1 MSIISLGIDV
11 GNDSTKSDHT
21 TIISGYNESQAV
33 PITGENSC
41 LYMDGTYYTFKSE
54 PFPYN
59 EDKTDRNR
67 CVILSLMSLAEEII
81 YTISHGGNDNLSKE
95 QIQAEIDKYTEID
108 LGVGL
113 PVSQYPILKDKTE
126 KCYRDFFINPVSFRY
141 NGYEFKNL
149 TLRDIAIYVQ
159 GFALASCGYASDIL
173 MGRKGCPIIIDNG
186 GITIDLI
193 FFNPK
198 DYVDVP
204 TKSGQS
210 RRIYRPDTSAC
221 VSLTLGSHKMYDYL
235 SREVKRITGLDLEGS
250 DIEAVLKNE
259 PHVIPDSVVLK
270 IRELCQI
277 WVNEKVIDE
286 CKQNG
291 VAFQTRPVVF
301 MGGTNVLL
309 KEYIEKNPLV
319 GVHEFITDAR
329 ANARGYTNLLRQK
342 NAKR

>member
-1 MSIISLGIDV
+1 MFF
-11 GNDSTKSDHT
+11 
-21 TIISGYNESQAV
+21 TITRG
-33 PITGENSC
+33 GE
-41 LYMDGTYYTFKSE
+41 
-54 PFPYN
+54 
-59 EDKTDRNR
+59 
-67 CVILSLMSLAEEII
+67 LSLSREEIQ
-81 YTISHGGNDNLSKE
+81 TEVSKF
-95 QIQAEIDKYTEID
+95 TEID

-113 PVSQYPILKDKTE
+113 PVSQYPILKEKTE
-126 KCYRDFFINPVSFRY
+126 KCYREFFKNPVTFKY
-141 NGYEFKNL
+141 NGYEFNNL
-149 TLRDIAIYVQ
+149 SLRDIAVYVQ
-159 GFALASCGYASDIL
+159 GFALASCGYASEIL

-204 TKSGQS
+204 TKSGQN

-221 VSLTLGSHKMYDYL
+221 VSLALGSHKMYDYL
-235 SREVKRITGLDLEGS
+235 SREVKRTTGLDLEGS
-250 DIEAVLKNE
+250 DIECVLKNE
-259 PHVIPDSVVLK
+259 PHVIPDHVVAK
-270 IRELCQI
+270 IKELCQI

-329 ANARGYTNLLRQK
+329 ANARGYSDRKTTQNINRK
-342 NAKR
+342 AV